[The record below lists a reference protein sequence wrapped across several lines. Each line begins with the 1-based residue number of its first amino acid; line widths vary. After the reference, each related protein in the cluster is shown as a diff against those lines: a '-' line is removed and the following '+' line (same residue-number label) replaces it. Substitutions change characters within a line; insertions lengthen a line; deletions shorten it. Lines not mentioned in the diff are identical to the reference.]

1 MPVLR
6 KDKRGVLFVHV
17 PKTGGSSIENH
28 FVDAGW
34 SMSYHSSSTA
44 VGSLNHYRWCTSQ
57 HMHGD
62 PLRATFR
69 LHRFEA
75 VFMIVRDPIARFRSE
90 YAWRHGIEGDG
101 AVDLSAGAVEAW
113 AERRF
118 AKYESNP
125 YLLGNHIRP
134 QAEFLVEGA
143 EVMRFE
149 DGLDAAVARLNDR
162 YGLDLPPHVGRERT
176 SEGAAG
182 VSSKDVEISPALHER
197 LVEFYA
203 RDFEEFG
210 YPTEPGATPPTSAT
224 VGTDPRPARRA
235 MEREIVAEQT
245 SDLRA
250 GDLLAEVL
258 RRGTARARGAF
269 RR

>member
-34 SMSYHSSSTA
+34 SMSYHSSATS
-44 VGSLNHYRWCTSQ
+44 VGSLNHFRWCTSQ

-90 YAWRHGIEGDG
+90 YAWRHGIDGDV
-101 AVDLSAGAVEAW
+101 VDLSAGAVEAW

-118 AKYESNP
+118 AKYASYP

-134 QAEFLVEGA
+134 QADFLVEGA
-143 EVMRFE
+143 DVMRFE

-182 VSSKDVEISPALHER
+182 VSSKDVEISPALHDR

-210 YPTEPGATPPTSAT
+210 YSTEPGSAPLPSAT
-224 VGTDPRPARRA
+224 VDTDPRPVRRA
-235 MEREIVAEQT
+235 MERAIVADQT

-250 GDLLAEVL
+250 GELLGEVF
-258 RRGTARARGAF
+258 RRSTDRARAVF